1 VFANARPESER
12 FRRRTATVA
21 TALDNGVADIV
32 APTLVLAGELDRVV
46 PAAVTLAMAGRIH
59 GADAVLLP
67 AIGHV
72 AAMQAPEVLAHHLI
86 RFLKPEGAKA

>member
-1 VFANARPESER
+1 
-12 FRRRTATVA
+12 VA
-21 TALDNGVADIV
+21 TTLDQGVADIV

-46 PAAVTLAMAGRIH
+46 PASVTLAMADRIR

-72 AAMQAPEVLAHHLI
+72 TAMQAPEVLAHNLV
-86 RFLKPEGAKA
+86 RFLLPAGVHS